1 MAETVYLL
9 LGSNLGDREQN
20 LGLVAAKL
28 DSVEGLELVAASS
41 IYETEAVGMVGEQ
54 PRFLNQVIKADYLYT
69 PVELLDHAERIERE
83 LGRTD
88 KGRRAPRTID
98 IDILLFGQ
106 RNLRTDRLVIPHP
119 ELTHRPFAL
128 VPLIEIEPGI
138 THPVTRKLLSLHLS
152 GDSARSVVL
161 FREYVAR
168 NL

>member
-20 LGLVAAKL
+20 LNLAVAKL
-28 DSVEGLELVAASS
+28 DAVEGLEIIAASS
-41 IYETEAVGMVGEQ
+41 IYETDAVGMKGEQ
-54 PRFLNQVIKADYLYT
+54 PKFLNQVIKADYSYS

-83 LGRTD
+83 LGRSD
-88 KGRRAPRTID
+88 KGRLQSRTID
-98 IDILLFGQ
+98 IDILLFG
-106 RNLRTDRLVIPHP
+106 NKKLKTDRLVVPHP

-128 VPLIEIEPGI
+128 VPLVEIDARL
-138 THPVTRKLLSLHLS
+138 THPATGKLLASHLS